1 MNSKQSPLTEEE
13 KKQKRMAML
22 ETPNQNSHIKSI
34 IGVISG
40 KGGVGKSI
48 VTALLAS
55 EIRQKGY
62 HVGIIDADITGPS
75 IPKGF
80 NVHERMGASDGAWI
94 PGESNAGIRIVSINL
109 MLEHETDPVLWRG
122 PLISNMVKKFYTD
135 VNWGDID
142 VLLVDFPPGTGDV
155 AITAFQSIPLSGV
168 VVVTSPQDLVS
179 MIVTKAINMAAK
191 MQIPVLGIV
200 ENMSYFT
207 CPECQKSYNIFG
219 ESKIEDIA
227 LKHGVDVLAKL
238 PIDPTLAS
246 AYDNGVIEDAICP
259 MIADAADVLLGK
271 INKAIPMKE

>member
-1 MNSKQSPLTEEE
+1 MSETQRPLTEEE
-13 KKQKRMAML
+13 KKAKRKAML
-22 ETPNQNSHIKSI
+22 ETPHPHSHIKNI

-62 HVGIIDADITGPS
+62 KVGIIDADITGPS
-75 IPKGF
+75 IPQGF
-80 NVHERMGASDGAWI
+80 NIHERMGARDGAWI
-94 PGESNAGIRIVSINL
+94 PEDSKTGIRIVSINL

-135 VNWGDID
+135 VVWNEID

-155 AITAFQSIPLSGV
+155 AITCFQAMPLSGV

-179 MIVTKAINMAAK
+179 MIVSKAVHMADK
-191 MQIPVLGIV
+191 MQIPILGIV

-207 CPECQKSYNIFG
+207 CPDCQKSYHIFG

-227 LKHGVDVLAKL
+227 LEHGVDVLGKL
-238 PIDPTLAS
+238 PIDPALAS
-246 AYDNGVIEDAICP
+246 AYDHGAIEDTICP
-259 MIADAADVLLGK
+259 KMTDIADELLKKLSLDHHVEG
-271 INKAIPMKE
+271 